1 MQTAYYPLITS
12 SIHNTENEYPIFGIT
27 LSSYRVLL
35 IKSLFSLI
43 EIPQAHWFVKKSV
56 PIIIVLI
63 F

>member
-12 SIHNTENEYPIFGIT
+12 SIHNTENEYPIFRIT
-27 LSSYRVLL
+27 LSSYRGLL

-43 EIPQAHWFVKKSV
+43 EIPQAQWFVKKSI